1 VYELSPRFVGMVGY
15 YASLQ
20 STLSG
25 LSLCKDIS
33 VTCFMKGGNLVDFVC
48 AVLRLQKDRL
58 VQDFGR
64 GGRGIEGQLTDVA
77 DVLKGAKIRTL
88 HLNQNKKFREF
99 GTRSVLFIR
108 GCLLAFIL
116 IVTTIHRPRGE
127 QPRERVHGRPRWA
140 GDGGAV
146 LPGHDLQG
154 AGALPGPAVSLPAH
168 RQRRHQEAR
177 RAGAHG
183 AGGDHPRPDAH
194 PQCDGRHLRADH
206 QVRGDAAQRPL
217 QEHRREEQP
226 LRGSR

>member
-99 GTRSVLFIR
+99 GTHSVLFIR
-108 GCLLAFIL
+108 GCPLAFIL
-116 IVTTIHRPRGE
+116 IVTTQSQAPR
-127 QPRERVHGRPRWA
+127 RT
-140 GDGGAV
+140 
-146 LPGHDLQG
+146 
-154 AGALPGPAVSLPAH
+154 
-168 RQRRHQEAR
+168 AR
-177 RAGAHG
+177 RARSRTTA
-183 AGGDHPRPDAH
+183 AGR
-194 PQCDGRHLRADH
+194 
-206 QVRGDAAQRPL
+206 
-217 QEHRREEQP
+217 
-226 LRGSR
+226 